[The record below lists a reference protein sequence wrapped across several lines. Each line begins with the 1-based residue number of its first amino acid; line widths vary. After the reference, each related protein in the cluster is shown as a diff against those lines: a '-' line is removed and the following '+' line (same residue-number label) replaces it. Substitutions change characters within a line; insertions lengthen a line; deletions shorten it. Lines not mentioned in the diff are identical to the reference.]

1 MRLQQKGLALQ
12 EADIFL
18 RGYGGWN
25 SRQAVQVLD
34 ELFPKVAISPEVISK
49 TKCQEIMKL
58 LCESF
63 KASHLGNLML
73 AYDGKKS
80 AFAAGSLPFELKEFV
95 VNITER
101 NGWEREFKVTIKFA
115 AKKDLRHLKMFLT
128 GSQHDS
134 PQETI
139 QALESLDVVL
149 RESASND
156 REVIGRSLFSPVF
169 GKGTL
174 GDGIEYWK
182 GFYLG
187 MSLVPSGTKSVP
199 VPKEPVLK
207 ILKSGYRYRYRIY
220 PVRYSLV

>member
-1 MRLQQKGLALQ
+1 MVQ
-12 EADIFL
+12 ADIFL

-95 VNITER
+95 VNK
-101 NGWEREFKVTIKFA
+101 WV
-115 AKKDLRHLKMFLT
+115 
-128 GSQHDS
+128 
-134 PQETI
+134 
-139 QALESLDVVL
+139 
-149 RESASND
+149 
-156 REVIGRSLFSPVF
+156 
-169 GKGTL
+169 
-174 GDGIEYWK
+174 
-182 GFYLG
+182 
-187 MSLVPSGTKSVP
+187 
-199 VPKEPVLK
+199 
-207 ILKSGYRYRYRIY
+207 
-220 PVRYSLV
+220 